1 MVRSLVIIGRDLGR
15 LMCPLG
21 AGNAHFCAVGLD
33 RFLRVWSLGA
43 GGRRPV
49 HKMYLKSRLN
59 CVLMCKHF
67 DPDKEAQQQEEEGGE
82 KVEVEDALDD
92 SVEIISDTENAEEED
107 EVWDN
112 MVVINSNAK
121 RKHKSDKP
129 AKRTKLK

>member
-1 MVRSLVIIGRDLGR
+1 
-15 LMCPLG
+15 
-21 AGNAHFCAVGLD
+21 
-33 RFLRVWSLGA
+33 
-43 GGRRPV
+43 
-49 HKMYLKSRLN
+49 MYLKSRLN

-67 DPDKEAQQQEEEGGE
+67 DPDKEAQQQEEGGE
-82 KVEVEDALDD
+82 KVEDALDD

>member
-1 MVRSLVIIGRDLGR
+1 
-15 LMCPLG
+15 MCPLV
-21 AGNAHFCAVGLD
+21 AGNPHFCAVGLD

-43 GGRRPV
+43 GGRRPL

-67 DPDKEAQQQEEEGGE
+67 DPDKEAQQEEEGGE
-82 KVEVEDALDD
+82 KEKVEDALDD

>member
-1 MVRSLVIIGRDLGR
+1 M
-15 LMCPLG
+15 
-21 AGNAHFCAVGLD
+21 GLD

-59 CVLMCKHF
+59 FVLMCKHF
-67 DPDKEAQQQEEEGGE
+67 DPDKEAQQQEEKE
-82 KVEVEDALDD
+82 KVEEALDD

>member
-1 MVRSLVIIGRDLGR
+1 
-15 LMCPLG
+15 MCLRYKVVLNG
-21 AGNAHFCAVGLD
+21 QSHVHATWDTRQRIENILAGEYHV
-33 RFLRVWSLGA
+33 S
-43 GGRRPV
+43 
-49 HKMYLKSRLN
+49 
-59 CVLMCKHF
+59 VLAEN
-67 DPDKEAQQQEEEGGE
+67 DEGQSEAWPQQEEEEGGE

>member
-1 MVRSLVIIGRDLGR
+1 M
-15 LMCPLG
+15 
-21 AGNAHFCAVGLD
+21 GLD

-67 DPDKEAQQQEEEGGE
+67 DPDKEQQQEEEGAE

-112 MVVINSNAK
+112 MVEINSNAK

>member
-1 MVRSLVIIGRDLGR
+1 
-15 LMCPLG
+15 MCPLG
-21 AGNAHFCAVGLD
+21 AGNSHFCAVGLD

-43 GGRRPV
+43 GGRRPL

-67 DPDKEAQQQEEEGGE
+67 DPDKEAQQQEEGGE
-82 KVEVEDALDD
+82 KVEDALDD

-121 RKHKSDKP
+121 RKHKSDKA

>member
-1 MVRSLVIIGRDLGR
+1 
-15 LMCPLG
+15 MCPLG
-21 AGNAHFCAVGLD
+21 AGSSHFCAVGLD

-43 GGRRPV
+43 GGRRPL

-67 DPDKEAQQQEEEGGE
+67 DPDKEAQQEEEEEKE
-82 KVEVEDALDD
+82 KVEEALDD